1 MESLALSHNPTKFI
15 LCFKNFRNIV
25 IIATKEQNKKIQ
37 IKKICIFV
45 LLPFPL
51 GTGGECCC
59 KAPHQP
65 HTFSTAK
72 VLEFL
77 LKYGYLDK
85 GWVD

>member
-51 GTGGECCC
+51 GTRGGVLLQSPPPAPYFFHC
-59 KAPHQP
+59 K
-65 HTFSTAK
+65 SS
-72 VLEFL
+72 
-77 LKYGYLDK
+77 
-85 GWVD
+85 

>member
-15 LCFKNFRNIV
+15 LCFKTFRNIV

-51 GTGGECCC
+51 GTGGG
-59 KAPHQP
+59 
-65 HTFSTAK
+65 SVVAK
-72 VLEFL
+72 PPTSLILFPLQKFL
-77 LKYGYLDK
+77 NFC
-85 GWVD
+85 